1 MMVTDSIVKYKSQ
14 VMRSTWILISLI
26 LGFTAV
32 SGQEGRGVLVS
43 IAQKFNAYCAK
54 IPREEIYIHTDRN
67 DYVAGEEIWFRAYL
81 IDRKSSGLSSGSR
94 VAYFEVLNPDSRPV
108 VQKRILLQNGTGP
121 GQVQLPD
128 TLSTGTYI
136 IRAYTN
142 WMKNFLPYNCFMSKV
157 SIYNPFRTKTGSVRL
172 TEITYNRGITT
183 TGKQGNVQTEGFS
196 LSVGRTGQNDL
207 NVSINTTR
215 NYRSVSGTACYLFVQ
230 THGVINVQRQV
241 NLISDSTS
249 VVVSA
254 AQLLPGINQVTV
266 FNSLGR
272 PVAERYIYTP
282 AKSYQSISISAPD
295 IIRKREKMALD
306 ILVTDKRGND
316 LLPVG
321 LSVSI
326 APLTEHPSADIAE
339 YMIFGSE
346 FGFLPD
352 ELSKAG
358 PDNIPPEKLD
368 AFLSGIRSNWIDW
381 NNILSD
387 KLPVIKYGRESENHF
402 LHGRLLNKNTQEPDA
417 DKYLFLSTPGKKAY
431 FQYAKTDADGDFFFT
446 LPIDEKFMDLIIQPE
461 DRASNDN
468 INIEP
473 SFSNI
478 YPELHFTRD
487 TSAQKISSGVSK
499 LGINYQVRKIYSPE
513 EAAAKSQPEYYIW
526 TNKNF
531 YGKPDIKL
539 MMDDYIKLPVM
550 QEVFFELMPGVF
562 LRKKKAEYEISIA
575 DPVENRIYDRPPLL
589 LIDGVIINDAS
600 IIANLDPE
608 HVEEI
613 DAIKERYFV
622 GDYLFFGLVNVIT
635 RTGDFSNIMLPDY
648 AVRLPYRVV
657 DPVKSFNS
665 PVYDT
670 QASKQS
676 RIPDLRNTLYWD
688 PSVETDAGGKARIEF
703 WTSDFTTD
711 YVINA
716 QGMTSDGKAI
726 KFTKTLRIQ
735 K

>member
-1 MMVTDSIVKYKSQ
+1 
-14 VMRSTWILISLI
+14 MRSTWILISLI
-26 LGFTAV
+26 LGFTVV
-32 SGQEGRGVLVS
+32 SGQEQSRVIMS
-43 IAQKFNAYCAK
+43 IAQKLNSYCSK
-54 IPREEIYIHTDRN
+54 IPREEIYVHTDRN

-81 IDRKSSGLSSGSR
+81 IDRKSSELSSGSR
-94 VAYFEVLNPDSRPV
+94 IAYFEVLNPESRPV
-108 VQKRILLQNGTGP
+108 VQKRILLRNGAGP
-121 GQVQLPD
+121 GQAQLPD

-157 SIYNPFRTKTGSVRL
+157 YIYNPFRTKARSVKL
-172 TEITYNRGITT
+172 TELTFNRGITT

-207 NVSINTTR
+207 DVSINTTR
-215 NYRSVSGTACYLFVQ
+215 NYRSVSGTTCYMVIQ
-230 THGVINVQRQV
+230 THGVINVQRPV
-241 NLISDSTS
+241 NLVSDSTS
-249 VVVSA
+249 VAVPV
-254 AQLLPGINQVTV
+254 AQLLPGINQITI

-272 PVAERYIYTP
+272 PVAERCIYTP
-282 AKSYQSISISAPD
+282 ANSHQPFSISAPD
-295 IIRKREKMALD
+295 IIRKREKIALD
-306 ILVTDKRGND
+306 MLVTDKRGND
-316 LLPVG
+316 LIPVG
-321 LSVSI
+321 LSVSV
-326 APLTEHPSADIAE
+326 APLTENPSADIAE
-339 YMIFGSE
+339 YMIFGTE

-352 ELSKAG
+352 ELSEAG
-358 PDNIPPEKLD
+358 PDNIPAEKLD
-368 AFLSGIRSNWIDW
+368 AFLSGLRSNWIDW

-387 KLPVIKYGRESENHF
+387 KLPDIKYGRETENHF
-402 LHGRLLNKNTQEPDA
+402 LHGRLINKNTQAPDV
-417 DKYLFLSTPGKKAY
+417 DKYLFLSIPGKKAY

-446 LPIDEKFMDLIIQPE
+446 LPIDEKIMDLIIQPE
-461 DRASNDN
+461 DMARNDN
-468 INIEP
+468 IKIES

-499 LGINYQVRKIYSPE
+499 LGINYQVKKIYSSE
-513 EAAAKSQPEYYIW
+513 EAAAKSQPESYIW

-575 DPVENRIYDRPPLL
+575 DPVENRIYDRPPMLL
-589 LIDGVIINDAS
+589 VDGVIINDAS
-600 IIANLDPE
+600 VIANLDPE

-635 RTGDFSNIMLPDY
+635 RTGDFSNITLPDN

-657 DPVKSFNS
+657 DPVKSFNY

-670 QASKQS
+670 QVSKQS
-676 RIPDLRNTLYWD
+676 RIPDLRNTLYWN

-711 YVINA
+711 YVINI

-726 KFTKTLRIQ
+726 TFTKTLKLQ
-735 K
+735 Q